1 MMKACCF
8 IKNYT
13 QIYHWELSP
22 DEMLIYNR
30 SDVGKF
36 IQGWDTYT
44 YDNYI
49 YDNNVT
55 SEEEAIERLKEE
67 QLKCLQDQIDV
78 LNSTIRK
85 INLL

>member
-13 QIYHWELSP
+13 QVYHWELSP
-22 DEMLIYNR
+22 DEMLLYSKTDI
-30 SDVGKF
+30 GKF
-36 IQGWDTYT
+36 IQGWDTY
-44 YDNYI
+44 I
-49 YDNNVT
+49 YDSNIT
-55 SEEEAIERLKEE
+55 SEEKAIERLKE
-67 QLKCLQDQIDV
+67 LHLNYLQDQIDE

>member
-8 IKNYT
+8 VKNYT

-22 DEMLIYNR
+22 DEMLLYSKAAI
-30 SDVGKF
+30 GKF
-36 IQGWDTYT
+36 IQGWNT
-44 YDNYI
+44 YI

-55 SEEEAIERLKEE
+55 SEEEAIESLKEE
-67 QLKCLQDQIDV
+67 QLKSLQDQIDV

>member
-1 MMKACCF
+1 MKACCF

-44 YDNYI
+44 YDTYI
-49 YDNNVT
+49 YDSNMT
-55 SEEEAIERLKEE
+55 SEEDAIERLKEE

>member
-1 MMKACCF
+1 MKACCF

-22 DEMLIYNR
+22 YEMLIYNR
-30 SDVGKF
+30 SGVGKF
-36 IQGWDTYT
+36 IQGCDT
-44 YDNYI
+44 YI

-55 SEEEAIERLKEE
+55 SEEDTTERLKEDH
-67 QLKCLQDQIDV
+67 LNYLQDQIDE

>member
-36 IQGWDTYT
+36 IQGWNT
-44 YDNYI
+44 YI

-55 SEEEAIERLKEE
+55 SEEEAIESLKEE

>member
-36 IQGWDTYT
+36 IQGWNTCS
-44 YDNYI
+44 YDSCI
-49 YDNNVT
+49 YDSNVT
-55 SEEEAIERLKEE
+55 SDEEAIERLKEE
-67 QLKCLQDQIDV
+67 QLKCLQDQMDV
-78 LNSTIRK
+78 LNYTIRK

>member
-1 MMKACCF
+1 MKACCF

-36 IQGWDTYT
+36 IQGWDSF
-44 YDNYI
+44 I
-49 YDNNVT
+49 YDSDTT
-55 SEEEAIERLKEE
+55 SEEEATERLKEE
-67 QLKCLQDQIDV
+67 YLNYLQDQIDE

>member
-44 YDNYI
+44 YDTYI
-49 YDNNVT
+49 YDSNMT
-55 SEEEAIERLKEE
+55 SEEEAIGRLKEE